1 MQILQNARYG
11 FVHFETEEAA
21 QTAISRVNNMKIG
34 DSVVA
39 AGCSA
44 GSADSFKGEER
55 VQIKAREPLLLLSG
69 KRKKY

>member
-1 MQILQNARYG
+1 MIWRKFNSVQILQNARYG

-39 AGCSA
+39 TGCRA
-44 GSADSFKGEER
+44 GSADLE
-55 VQIKAREPLLLLSG
+55 QILQNFCKILNFAIF
-69 KRKKY
+69 